1 MKYKIIYHMHPAD
14 DVIITI
20 EAKDEAEAVAYAKQ
34 YRKDAFSIVEMKGA
48 KAIIKEGMIVRYAPE
63 WCSPGERKYLHVVKE
78 NRLNPVTNQMTRWL
92 IQTINMEHMTFRPT
106 SVVEDYM
113 IEPTGF
119 DISEVI

>member
-1 MKYKIIYHMHPAD
+1 M
-14 DVIITI
+14 IT
-20 EAKDEAEAVAYAKQ
+20 
-34 YRKDAFSIVEMKGA
+34 
-48 KAIIKEGMIVRYAPE
+48 EGMIVRYSPN

-92 IQTINMEHMTFRPT
+92 IQTINMENMVFQPS

-119 DISEVI
+119 NITDYIPTQN